1 MPRPRPDPRPRPNT
15 RPRHDPVPRQR
26 SPGGPPEESAPED
39 SARASLAGKL
49 KRALRLLGI
58 FSVLIAIIATL
69 LVLRGQPVFQIHMMI
84 ATFVG
89 MGLVVFLGG
98 ALMLLIFYSA
108 ASGHDELASRYDPE
122 DKE

>member
-1 MPRPRPDPRPRPNT
+1 V
-15 RPRHDPVPRQR
+15 PRHDPPPR
-26 SPGGPPEESAPED
+26 PPATLTD
-39 SARASLAGKL
+39 KL
-49 KRALRLLGI
+49 KRALRLLGV
-58 FSVLIAIIATL
+58 FAFLIAIIATL
-69 LVLRGQPVFQIHMMI
+69 LVMRGQATFQIHMMI

-108 ASGHDELASRYDPE
+108 ASGHDEIASRYDPE